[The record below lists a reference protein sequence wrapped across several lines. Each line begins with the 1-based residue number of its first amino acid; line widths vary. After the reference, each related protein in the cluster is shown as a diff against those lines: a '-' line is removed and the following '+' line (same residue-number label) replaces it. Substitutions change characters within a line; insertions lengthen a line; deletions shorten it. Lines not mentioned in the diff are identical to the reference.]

1 MNHINCIALHIGVCP
16 VKAVFP
22 PAEHAPSLRSTR
34 HLSAEF
40 VCVLGDKGSLK
51 ERLIS
56 WGDYNKM
63 DGFLFTRVPSSE
75 SLCLCRVELRTEA
88 TNFIKHIFVS
98 TMVPD
103 CSDNL

>member
-40 VCVLGDKGSLK
+40 VCLGRQRLPKGK
-51 ERLIS
+51 AH
-56 WGDYNKM
+56 
-63 DGFLFTRVPSSE
+63 FLG
-75 SLCLCRVELRTEA
+75 
-88 TNFIKHIFVS
+88 
-98 TMVPD
+98 
-103 CSDNL
+103 